1 MTVTIV
7 LHERQAKD
15 GRYPLYIRT
24 IIDRKVSRKSTGLS
38 VDKQFF
44 NPTPKNHK
52 YIRNAHPQADYY
64 NSILAKLVREQ
75 EDKISQ
81 GETPGIGG
89 RLSFYNHAERYLDMF
104 RAKNY
109 NTWKRLRS
117 HVESFKAFTKTD
129 ILFSQIDYDKLQDYE
144 LYLRED
150 GNRVSTIHAK
160 MKTLRVILYDAIRA
174 GKMGQHANP
183 FFKYK
188 IPNEKSKKERLLP
201 EEVKKMELLMLPFNS
216 HLDKARDC
224 FVFSYYCRGMRISDV
239 LTVKK
244 SQVKD
249 GTLKYTM
256 RKTGTD
262 VKILLM
268 PQAKA
273 IIDKYPDSPYI
284 IPVLPREYGEE
295 EMEAISIEISKCTA
309 LINKHLKKIAEL
321 CGITINLSTH
331 IARHS
336 FASLARNSGKDIYK
350 IMEMMGHGDVKITQ
364 AYVNSITED
373 EMSQDTM
380 DVYTTTDKIKTA

>member
-7 LHERQAKD
+7 LHERPARD
-15 GRYPLYIRT
+15 GKYHLYVRT
-24 IIDRKVSRKSTGLS
+24 IIDRKVSRKSTGIAIE
-38 VDKQFF
+38 KQFF
-44 NPTPKNHK
+44 NPAPKNFK
-52 YIRNAHPQADYY
+52 YIRSAHPQADYY
-64 NSILAKLVREQ
+64 NDILYQLIRDQ
-75 EDKISQ
+75 EDRVKA
-81 GETPGIGG
+81 GEAPGVGG
-89 RLSFYNHAERYLDMF
+89 RLSFYNHADKYLELI
-104 RAKNY
+104 RLKNY
-109 NTWKRLRS
+109 NTWRRIKS
-117 HVESFKAFTKTD
+117 HMESLKDFTKGD
-129 ILFSQIDYDKLQDYE
+129 LLFSQLDYE
-144 LYLRED
+144 RLQAYEAYLRAE
-150 GNRVSTIHAK
+150 GNALQTINAK
-160 MKTLRVILYDAIRA
+160 MKSIRVVLYDAIRA

-201 EEVKKMELLMLPFNS
+201 EEVKRMELLMLPFNS